1 MTNSDS
7 ADRMANEGIDVLIC
21 SRRVVSSCAHETAGR
36 TSSAS
41 GPVRTPLVAQPGSLV
56 SPFYPF
62 LSIRKYSEF
71 KSWLGKLCGNVP
83 EIQVRTHLM
92 FLALV
97 LYCTNDVNLRLPSK
111 SSLPRNSRSP
121 YTSNRMI

>member
-7 ADRMANEGIDVLIC
+7 ADRMANEGIDVLIS
-21 SRRVVSSCAHETAGR
+21 SRRVVSCAHETAGR

-62 LSIRKYSEF
+62 ENIRSS
-71 KSWLGKLCGNVP
+71 KSWMLGQGKLCGNVP
-83 EIQVRTHLM
+83 EI
-92 FLALV
+92 V
-97 LYCTNDVNLRLPSK
+97 LLHPLDVPGPCVLL
-111 SSLPRNSRSP
+111 
-121 YTSNRMI
+121 Y

>member
-7 ADRMANEGIDVLIC
+7 ADRMANEGIDVLIS
-21 SRRVVSSCAHETAGR
+21 SRRVVSCAHETAGR

-62 LSIRKYSEF
+62 ENIRSSKVGC
-71 KSWLGKLCGNVP
+71 WARGNSVGTFP
-83 EIQVRTHLM
+83 RSSYCTHLM

-97 LYCTNDVNLRLPSK
+97 FYCTNDVNLRLPSK

-121 YTSNRMI
+121 YTSNRTI